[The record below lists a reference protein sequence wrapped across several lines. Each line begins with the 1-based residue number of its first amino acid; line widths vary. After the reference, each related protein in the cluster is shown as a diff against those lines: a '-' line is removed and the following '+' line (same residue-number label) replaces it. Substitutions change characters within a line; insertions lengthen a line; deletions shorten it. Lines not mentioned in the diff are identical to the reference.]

1 MKRVFWFVLIAT
13 VLVAL
18 AGTAWLIGAARGS
31 VSRTQRGLLAPW
43 ARKPAL
49 ASLQTQRQP
58 A

>member
-1 MKRVFWFVLIAT
+1 MKKAFWFVLIAAA
-13 VLVAL
+13 LLAL
-18 AGTAWLIGAARGS
+18 AGAAWLIGTARGS